1 MKESE
6 SQTVLRVTH
15 GKMTSVKQTAG
26 AKMESPSK
34 KNIVEI
40 YTDWANHY
48 LEKTK
53 VTINGSD
60 KLK

>member
-1 MKESE
+1 M
-6 SQTVLRVTH
+6 RVTH
-15 GKMTSVKQTAG
+15 GKMTSVKQTAA

-53 VTINGSD
+53 VTTHGTD
-60 KLK
+60 ELK